1 MKTKLT
7 FIRIGLLVCFSIFV
21 SCQAEIV
28 PKLNMGEY
36 LSLAD
41 GERIY
46 PTAAQIEMLKNVIP
60 DNSFSPAPPVS
71 DRVFW
76 QKIATSKSGKN
87 YLGEALTELDKE
99 PEVPISDEIYRRAN
113 KEGNRGIYK
122 PRYYRTMERLE
133 KFMLA
138 ECIENQGRF
147 LPQITVYLRAIMDM
161 KSWMH
166 PNHDD
171 SENSN
176 LEGKSVSIDL
186 GARKFGSD
194 LALAETLLGDKLPE
208 ELKNE
213 ISQMIHQRITQSYLE
228 SCNGENGRNKW
239 IRSTSNW
246 NSVCTSGSV
255 FSILASSA
263 DKNER
268 IAAIGCALNSMKYYL
283 SGFGS
288 DGYCSEGIGYWSYG
302 FGHYLYLAQILS
314 DYTGGKIDL
323 FEADN
328 PTKLR
333 NVGNFPENFQ
343 IQNDRYAPFADGN
356 ITASTEAG
364 NFPYVMSAL
373 YYGARKPATY
383 KYEEAVEQLIAWSHS
398 EYFQNDETNPVS
410 EINLPDYT
418 FFDDFGMVISRGKQK
433 VPFSIAIKAGH
444 NAENHNHSDVG
455 TYTVLL
461 DKDFVAGDIGAPSY
475 TAGAFSQDN
484 PARSSWGHPVPR
496 LNNTLQSNG
505 REFCGTITKTEFSDS
520 LDRVVMDIKAA
531 YEFQGLESLVRTMEN
546 NKSGAGEITI
556 HDEFSASE
564 AIQFGTAIMTFS
576 KYEIIN
582 STTLILSSENR
593 KVKVEISS
601 VGATV
606 KINPEPVPVEHL
618 RNGKD
623 AKRIG
628 IDLSG
633 PVQKGSVT
641 MRFTPVI

>member
-1 MKTKLT
+1 MKTKLN
-7 FIRIGLLVCFSIFV
+7 FIQIVLLVCFSIFF
-21 SCQAEIV
+21 SCQAKDV
-28 PKLNMGEY
+28 TKFRLDTY
-36 LSLAD
+36 LGLAD
-41 GERIY
+41 GESIY
-46 PTAAQIEMLKNVIP
+46 PTAGQIEMLKSVMPENL
-60 DNSFSPAPPVS
+60 FQAAPPIS

-76 QKIATSKSGKN
+76 QKIAKSESGKK
-87 YLGEALTELDKE
+87 YLEEASSELDKQ

-194 LALAETLLGDKLPE
+194 LALAVSLLGDQLPE
-208 ELKNE
+208 ALKNE
-213 ISQMIHQRITQSYLE
+213 ISLMIHKRITQSYLE
-228 SCNGENGRNKW
+228 SCRGENDRNKW

-263 DKNER
+263 DKTER
-268 IAAIGCALNSMKYYL
+268 VATVGCALNSMKYYL

-302 FGHYLYLAQILS
+302 FGHYLYLAQILC

-328 PTKLR
+328 ATKLK

-343 IQNDRYAPFADGN
+343 IQNDRFAPFADGN
-356 ITASTEAG
+356 ITASTEDG

-373 YYGARKPATY
+373 HYDARKPAVY
-383 KYEEAVEQLIAWSHS
+383 KYEEAVEQLIDWTHPEQFAQENTQPASALS
-398 EYFQNDETNPVS
+398 
-410 EINLPDYT
+410 LPNSTY
-418 FFDDFGMVISRGKQK
+418 FDDFGMVISRGKQK

-455 TYTVLL
+455 TYTLLL
-461 DKDFVAGDIGAPSY
+461 DSDFVAGDIGAPSY
-475 TAGAFSQDN
+475 MAGAFSTEN

-496 LNNTLQSNG
+496 LDKTLQSNG
-505 REFCGTITKTEFSDS
+505 RQFCGTITKTEFSDS

-531 YEFQGLESLVRTMEN
+531 YEFPGLESLLRTMEN
-546 NKSGAGEITI
+546 DKTGSGVITI
-556 HDEFSASE
+556 QDVFSAGK

-576 KYEIIN
+576 AYEIIDSN
-582 STTLILSSENR
+582 TLILSSANQ
-593 KVKVEISS
+593 KVKVEISAQ
-601 VGATV
+601 GASV

-628 IDLSG
+628 IDLSE
-633 PVQKGSVT
+633 PIQKGSVT
-641 MRFTPVI
+641 MRFTPVF